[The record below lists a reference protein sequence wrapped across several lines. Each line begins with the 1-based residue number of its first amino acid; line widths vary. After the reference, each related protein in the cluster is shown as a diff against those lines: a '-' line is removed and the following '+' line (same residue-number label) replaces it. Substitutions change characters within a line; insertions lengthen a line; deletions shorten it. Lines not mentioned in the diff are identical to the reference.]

1 MLQQSACRSGALR
14 DRCIID
20 WCSCVSV
27 KVNLGHL
34 YGEKLWS
41 GLRFTCTN
49 PRDLSLTMLSTVKT
63 MRFTDYLVVIPSD
76 TRDNVVLRNL
86 RTT

>member
-20 WCSCVSV
+20 RCSCVSV
-27 KVNLGHL
+27 KVNLGYL
-34 YGEKLWS
+34 YGKKLWS

-49 PRDLSLTMLSTVKT
+49 PRDLSLTMKCAVNSE
-63 MRFTDYLVVIPSD
+63 DDAIH
-76 TRDNVVLRNL
+76 
-86 RTT
+86 